1 MNTFLKPSFRFLD
14 MPKLNSKQE
23 GLLAGVAAM
32 LVLITNVLNPIVS
45 FIIAFVVLLAFAGY
59 KLFQKS

>member
-1 MNTFLKPSFRFLD
+1 MR
-14 MPKLNSKQE
+14 KLNSKQE
-23 GLLAGVAAM
+23 GLLAGGATA
-32 LVLITNVLNPIVS
+32 LVLLTNVLNPLVS